1 MSFSWSSH
9 EKRSFAARYAALYR
23 GDIPSRR
30 AIQTPGVDIM
40 NHPNT
45 LSVAQSHG
53 GQRGAGGAVGS
64 SAWRALQKLFAG
76 LCEPAQS
83 TSRNPAAYPATFI
96 NLP

>member
-1 MSFSWSSH
+1 
-9 EKRSFAARYAALYR
+9 
-23 GDIPSRR
+23 
-30 AIQTPGVDIM
+30 M

-53 GQRGAGGAVGS
+53 GQDQRGAGGAVGS

-83 TSRNPAAYPATFI
+83 ISRNPAAYPATFI